1 LPDDLFMKM
10 FLIQLC
16 AQNVLGALTSRSP
29 KFFGE
34 IERILAGIESQI
46 MIYIGKYLTRDNPKL
61 WHAALGAE
69 LINLHL
75 KNRESLYLIE
85 SNIISFDRRFKLFL
99 SSLL

>member
-1 LPDDLFMKM
+1 MKM
-10 FLIQLC
+10 FPVQLC

-34 IERILAGIESQI
+34 IEKILAGIESQI

-75 KNRESLYLIE
+75 KNRESLCWIE
-85 SNIISFDRRFKLFL
+85 LNMISFDRRFRRFA
-99 SSLL
+99 SSL